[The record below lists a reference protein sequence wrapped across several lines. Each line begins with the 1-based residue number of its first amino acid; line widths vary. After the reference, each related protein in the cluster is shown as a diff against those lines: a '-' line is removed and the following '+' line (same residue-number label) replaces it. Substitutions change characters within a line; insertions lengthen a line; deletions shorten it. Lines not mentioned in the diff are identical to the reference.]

1 MTGVG
6 GSREARAL
14 KDRWAQFL
22 REQNLN
28 TTQQRELIVDLFLRS
43 HEHVSIDELLARVR
57 KRNPKVG
64 YATVYRTLKLLL
76 DSGLASSRQFD
87 DGQTRY
93 EVAGAHHDHLICVKC
108 GLILE
113 FENDEIERLQE
124 QMAKSLG
131 GFTVLR
137 HKHELYCL
145 CPKAQGIP
153 GGRCP
158 HEEQLAH
165 IRTGGSG

>member
-1 MTGVG
+1 MTGPTG
-6 GSREARAL
+6 AREARSL
-14 KDRWAQFL
+14 KERWAAFL
-22 REQNLN
+22 RDRSLN
-28 TTQQRELIVDLFLRS
+28 TTQQRELIVDMFLRS

-57 KRNPKVG
+57 KKNPKVG

-108 GLILE
+108 NLILE

-124 QMAKSLG
+124 RMAAELG
-131 GFTVLR
+131 GFRVLR
-137 HKHELYCL
+137 HKH
-145 CPKAQGIP
+145 
-153 GGRCP
+153 
-158 HEEQLAH
+158 
-165 IRTGGSG
+165 

>member
-1 MTGVG
+1 MTGVTG
-6 GSREARAL
+6 GARETRSL
-14 KDRWAQFL
+14 KERWAAFL
-22 REQNLN
+22 REKSLN
-28 TTQQRELIVDLFLRS
+28 TTQQRELIVDVFLRS
-43 HEHVSIDELLARVR
+43 HEHVSIEELLGRVR
-57 KRNPKVG
+57 RKNPKVG

-113 FENDEIERLQE
+113 FENDEIEELQE
-124 QMAKSLG
+124 KMADELG
-131 GFTVLR
+131 GFRVLR

-145 CPKAQGIP
+145 CPKEQGIP
-153 GGRCP
+153 NGNCPQERLHQMGRT
-158 HEEQLAH
+158 
-165 IRTGGSG
+165 R